1 VVVLIQ
7 KGSSFKTIWA
17 PYRRTACRFVSAADG
32 LHSTRKINVQ
42 TRQRSESKRYAAVA
56 VVSSKISINQ
66 IKNTFNSGFQVI
78 ITILR
83 RVLQVV
89 ANFQRFTCEFRHG
102 PIKCKPLMHMYNVK

>member
-89 ANFQRFTCEFRHG
+89 AQLPTVYMRIPSRAYKMQATNAH
-102 PIKCKPLMHMYNVK
+102 V